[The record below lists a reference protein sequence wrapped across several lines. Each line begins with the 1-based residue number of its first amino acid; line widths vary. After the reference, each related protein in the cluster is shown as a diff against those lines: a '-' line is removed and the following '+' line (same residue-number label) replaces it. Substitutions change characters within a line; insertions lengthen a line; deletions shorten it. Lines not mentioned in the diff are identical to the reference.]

1 MFDLDIKV
9 SSNEYFDLIRKL
21 ECLTSESEHLK
32 GLNKNQMNTIID
44 LRNEIT
50 DLKKQNGDLCELVGK
65 TKKESKDYEAMRNEL
80 RSLQDENAA
89 IIEAYEK
96 LDKRYVK
103 LSHEYFKLMGENAA
117 CVVENYRLRRK
128 LDNGCNTCP
137 DMENTKKK
145 NDELRK
151 EVEDLK
157 GTISRMYGGCQ
168 RAIELRRLLDE
179 LFEIKLNELVYDD
192 EIRQRMKDLRAGAK
206 DLQEQNQILKDKM
219 KKNDEL
225 RELIDFKRKQIE
237 EQATTI
243 RDLDKKLTELRAG
256 AKDLQEQNQILKDSI
271 KQLRDECSKKEEDIH
286 YWKTKSDDYWNRR
299 QFWKDKYDV
308 LMTAYKTETAD
319 LKKKLKSVCET
330 CDVPNN
336 CVNASEAVLKDA
348 DAKIQSANDKAANA
362 KKEAK
367 EAKERAERYREEN
380 FVLHRQ
386 IDQFKKLN
394 DELIKELARKGED

>member
-21 ECLTSESEHLK
+21 ECLTSKNEHLK
-32 GLNKNQMNTIID
+32 HLNENQMNMIID

-50 DLKKQNGDLCELVGK
+50 DLKRQNGDLCELVGK

-89 IIEAYEK
+89 RIEAYEK
-96 LDKRYVK
+96 LDKRYKDLAHDCSKAMVK
-103 LSHEYFKLMGENAA
+103 NVHYGL
-117 CVVENYRLRRK
+117 ENYRLQRK

-145 NDELRK
+145 NDELR
-151 EVEDLK
+151 
-157 GTISRMYGGCQ
+157 
-168 RAIELRRLLDE
+168 
-179 LFEIKLNELVYDD
+179 
-192 EIRQRMKDLRAGAK
+192 
-206 DLQEQNQILKDKM
+206 
-219 KKNDEL
+219 
-225 RELIDFKRKQIE
+225 ELIDFKRKQIE
-237 EQATTI
+237 EQANTI
-243 RDLDKKLTELRAG
+243 RDLDKKLAELRAG

-271 KQLRDECSKKEEDIH
+271 KQLRDECSKKEEDIQ
-286 YWKTKSDDYWNRR
+286 YWKAKSNDYWNRR

-330 CDVPNN
+330 CDVPDN

-348 DAKIQSANDKAANA
+348 DAKIQSANDTRLPMRRK
-362 KKEAK
+362 
-367 EAKERAERYREEN
+367 RLSRPRRRLRDTVRRTL
-380 FVLHRQ
+380 FF
-386 IDQFKKLN
+386 IDKLISLRN
-394 DELIKELARKGED
+394 

>member
-21 ECLTSESEHLK
+21 ECLTSENEHLK
-32 GLNKNQMNTIID
+32 HLNENQMNMIID

-50 DLKKQNGDLCELVGK
+50 DLKRQNGDLCELVGK
-65 TKKESKDYEAMRNEL
+65 TKKERKDYEAMQNEL

-89 IIEAYEK
+89 RIEAYEQ
-96 LDKRYVK
+96 LDKRYKDLVNDCSKAMVK
-103 LSHEYFKLMGENAA
+103 NVHYGL
-117 CVVENYRLRRK
+117 ENYRLRKR
-128 LDNGCNTCP
+128 LDTGCNTCP
-137 DMENTKKK
+137 DMENTK
-145 NDELRK
+145 
-151 EVEDLK
+151 
-157 GTISRMYGGCQ
+157 
-168 RAIELRRLLDE
+168 
-179 LFEIKLNELVYDD
+179 
-192 EIRQRMKDLRAGAK
+192 
-206 DLQEQNQILKDKM
+206 

-237 EQATTI
+237 EQANTI
-243 RDLDKKLTELRAG
+243 RDLDKKLTELRAVANESSAEIHDLKRALKSAEDDILEYRKANYALRAG

-271 KQLRDECSKKEEDIH
+271 KQLRDECSKKEEDIQ
-286 YWKTKSDDYWNRR
+286 YWKAKSNDYWNRR

-330 CDVPNN
+330 CDVPDN

-367 EAKERAERYREEN
+367 QAKETAERYREEN
-380 FVLHRQ
+380 FVLHTQ
-386 IDQFKKLN
+386 INQFKKLN
-394 DELIKELARKGED
+394 DELIKELARQQNAELIMKFDRKGED

>member
-21 ECLTSESEHLK
+21 ECLTSENEHLK

-65 TKKESKDYEAMRNEL
+65 TKKETKDYEAMQNEL

-89 IIEAYEK
+89 RIEAYEK
-96 LDKRYVK
+96 LDKRYAK
-103 LSHEYFKLMGENAA
+103 LSCEYFKLMGENAA
-117 CVVENYRLRRK
+117 CAVENYRLQRK
-128 LDNGCNTCP
+128 LDDGCNTCP

-145 NDELRK
+145 NDELR
-151 EVEDLK
+151 ELIDLK
-157 GTISRMYGGCQ
+157 
-168 RAIELRRLLDE
+168 
-179 LFEIKLNELVYDD
+179 
-192 EIRQRMKDLRAGAK
+192 
-206 DLQEQNQILKDKM
+206 QNQI
-219 KKNDEL
+219 E
-225 RELIDFKRKQIE
+225 KQ
-237 EQATTI
+237 ANTI
-243 RDLDKKLTELRAG
+243 CDLDKKFIELRAG
-256 AKDLQEQNQILKDSI
+256 AKDLQVQNQILKD
-271 KQLRDECSKKEEDIH
+271 
-286 YWKTKSDDYWNRR
+286 
-299 QFWKDKYDV
+299 
-308 LMTAYKTETAD
+308 
-319 LKKKLKSVCET
+319 KLKSVCEN

-367 EAKERAERYREEN
+367 QAKETAERYREEN
-380 FVLHRQ
+380 FILHRQ

>member
-1 MFDLDIKV
+1 MNTVCVAEEVYFGLYKKIGNLTEENKNLKHL
-9 SSNEYFDLIRKL
+9 NE
-21 ECLTSESEHLK
+21 
-32 GLNKNQMNTIID
+32 NQMNMIID

-65 TKKESKDYEAMRNEL
+65 TKKETKDYEAMQNEL

-89 IIEAYEK
+89 RIEAYEK
-96 LDKRYVK
+96 LDKRYEK
-103 LSHEYFKLMGENAA
+103 LLREYFKSMGENAA
-117 CVVENYRLRRK
+117 CTIENYRLRRK

-137 DMENTKKK
+137 DMENTK
-145 NDELRK
+145 
-151 EVEDLK
+151 
-157 GTISRMYGGCQ
+157 
-168 RAIELRRLLDE
+168 
-179 LFEIKLNELVYDD
+179 
-192 EIRQRMKDLRAGAK
+192 
-206 DLQEQNQILKDKM
+206 

-243 RDLDKKLTELRAG
+243 RDLDKKLAELRAG
-256 AKDLQEQNQILKDSI
+256 AKDLQERNQILKDM
-271 KQLRDECSKKEEDIH
+271 LRSMCV
-286 YWKTKSDDYWNRR
+286 N
-299 QFWKDKYDV
+299 
-308 LMTAYKTETAD
+308 
-319 LKKKLKSVCET
+319 
-330 CDVPNN
+330 CDVPDN

-367 EAKERAERYREEN
+367 QAKETAERYREEN

>member
-21 ECLTSESEHLK
+21 ECLTSENEHLK
-32 GLNKNQMNTIID
+32 HLNENQMNMIID

-65 TKKESKDYEAMRNEL
+65 TKKESKDYEAMQNEL

-89 IIEAYEK
+89 RIEAYEK
-96 LDKRYVK
+96 LDKRYKDLV
-103 LSHEYFKLMGENAA
+103 HE
-117 CVVENYRLRRK
+117 
-128 LDNGCNTCP
+128 
-137 DMENTKKK
+137 
-145 NDELRK
+145 
-151 EVEDLK
+151 
-157 GTISRMYGGCQ
+157 
-168 RAIELRRLLDE
+168 
-179 LFEIKLNELVYDD
+179 
-192 EIRQRMKDLRAGAK
+192 RMKDLRAGAK
-206 DLQEQNQILKDKM
+206 DLQD
-219 KKNDEL
+219 
-225 RELIDFKRKQIE
+225 
-237 EQATTI
+237 
-243 RDLDKKLTELRAG
+243 
-256 AKDLQEQNQILKDSI
+256 LKDSI
-271 KQLRDECSKKEEDIH
+271 KQLRDECSKKEEDIQ
-286 YWKTKSDDYWNRR
+286 YWKAKSNDYWNRR

-330 CDVPNN
+330 CDVPDN

-348 DAKIQSANDKAANA
+348 DAKIQSANNKAANA

-367 EAKERAERYREEN
+367 QAKETAERYREEN

>member
-21 ECLTSESEHLK
+21 ECLTSENEHLK
-32 GLNKNQMNTIID
+32 HLNENQMNVIID

-65 TKKESKDYEAMRNEL
+65 TKKETKDYEAMQNEL

-89 IIEAYEK
+89 RIEAYEK
-96 LDKRYVK
+96 LDKRYKDLVNDCSKAMVK
-103 LSHEYFKLMGENAA
+103 NVHYSL
-117 CVVENYRLRRK
+117 ENYRLRRK

-137 DMENTKKK
+137 DMENTKKR

-157 GTISRMYGGCQ
+157 GTISRMDGGCQ

-179 LFEIKLNELVYDD
+179 LFEIKPNELVYDD

-206 DLQEQNQILKDKM
+206 
-219 KKNDEL
+219 
-225 RELIDFKRKQIE
+225 
-237 EQATTI
+237 A
-243 RDLDKKLTELRAG
+243 
-256 AKDLQEQNQILKDSI
+256 LQEQNQILKDSI

-299 QFWKDKYDV
+299 QFWKDKYDI

-330 CDVPNN
+330 CDVPGN

-367 EAKERAERYREEN
+367 QAKETAERYREEN

>member
-1 MFDLDIKV
+1 MSDLDIKV

-21 ECLTSESEHLK
+21 ECLTSENEHLK

-65 TKKESKDYEAMRNEL
+65 TKKETKDYEAMQNEL

-89 IIEAYEK
+89 RIEAYEQ

-145 NDELRK
+145 NDELR
-151 EVEDLK
+151 
-157 GTISRMYGGCQ
+157 
-168 RAIELRRLLDE
+168 
-179 LFEIKLNELVYDD
+179 
-192 EIRQRMKDLRAGAK
+192 
-206 DLQEQNQILKDKM
+206 
-219 KKNDEL
+219 
-225 RELIDFKRKQIE
+225 ELIDFKRKQIE

-243 RDLDKKLTELRAG
+243 RDLDKKLAELRAD
-256 AKDLQEQNQILKDSI
+256 AKDLQERNQILKDM
-271 KQLRDECSKKEEDIH
+271 LRSMCENRDIP
-286 YWKTKSDDYWNRR
+286 D
-299 QFWKDKYDV
+299 
-308 LMTAYKTETAD
+308 
-319 LKKKLKSVCET
+319 
-330 CDVPNN
+330 N

-367 EAKERAERYREEN
+367 QAKETAERYREEN

>member
-21 ECLTSESEHLK
+21 ECLTSENEHLK

-65 TKKESKDYEAMRNEL
+65 TKKESKDYEAMQNEL

-89 IIEAYEK
+89 RIEAYEK
-96 LDKRYVK
+96 LDKRYEK
-103 LSHEYFKLMGENAA
+103 LLREYFKSMGENAA
-117 CVVENYRLRRK
+117 CIVENYRLRRK

-145 NDELRK
+145 NDELR
-151 EVEDLK
+151 
-157 GTISRMYGGCQ
+157 
-168 RAIELRRLLDE
+168 
-179 LFEIKLNELVYDD
+179 
-192 EIRQRMKDLRAGAK
+192 
-206 DLQEQNQILKDKM
+206 
-219 KKNDEL
+219 
-225 RELIDFKRKQIE
+225 ELIDFKRNQIE
-237 EQATTI
+237 EQANTI
-243 RDLDKKLTELRAG
+243 RDLDKKLAELRAG

-271 KQLRDECSKKEEDIH
+271 KQLRDECSKKEKDIH

-299 QFWKDKYDV
+299 PFWKDKYDV

-330 CDVPNN
+330 CDVPDN
-336 CVNASEAVLKDA
+336 CVNASEAALKDA

-362 KKEAK
+362 KEKAREANEK
-367 EAKERAERYREEN
+367 AERYRGENVILRKRLQQVEEFN
-380 FVLHRQ
+380 SNL
-386 IDQFKKLN
+386 L
-394 DELIKELARKGED
+394 KEFARKEMNNGNANPD